1 MEKPFGLKRL
11 IICIYRKLTE
21 KPHLAGTEEE
31 TELAQY
37 LSKVWTDQ
45 GLDHV
50 TLTPYRVM
58 LSYPNE
64 SDPNFVELLDANGTM
79 KYRSYEREPIL
90 TPEENKTGVV
100 PPFNAYSAKGDITV
114 CLYFGKHFLI
124 SNDKVD
130 VQSKKYNFLSKR
142 LSVFLYNVL
151 I

>member
-1 MEKPFGLKRL
+1 MIKSISLKGL

-37 LSKVWTDQ
+37 INRVWTEQ

-50 TLTPYRVM
+50 TLTPYKVM

-64 SDPNFVELLDANGTM
+64 SDPNFVELLDATGNMT
-79 KYRSYEREPIL
+79 YRSYEREPIL

-100 PPFNAYSAKGDITV
+100 PPFNAYAAKGDITV
-114 CLYFGKHFLI
+114 CMSYNSIGPDKETFGGKNEI
-124 SNDKVD
+124 I
-130 VQSKKYNFLSKR
+130 FLSFCLR
-142 LSVFLYNVL
+142 M
-151 I
+151 

>member
-1 MEKPFGLKRL
+1 M
-11 IICIYRKLTE
+11 TE

-50 TLTPYRVM
+50 TITPYRVM

-64 SDPNFVELLDANGTM
+64 SDPNFVELLDATGKM

-114 CLYFGKHFLI
+114 CMSYNSICPDKETFGGK
-124 SNDKVD
+124 N
-130 VQSKKYNFLSKR
+130 
-142 LSVFLYNVL
+142 
-151 I
+151 